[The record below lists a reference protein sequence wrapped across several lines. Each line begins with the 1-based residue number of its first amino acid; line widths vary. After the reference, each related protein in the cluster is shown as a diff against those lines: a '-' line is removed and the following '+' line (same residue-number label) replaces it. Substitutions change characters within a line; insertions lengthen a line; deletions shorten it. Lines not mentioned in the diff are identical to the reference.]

1 MKNRNISKLFYITI
15 IPAFIIILFMVQAK
29 PQIAEY
35 VYEQQTDTTKWVAPE
50 WADTLKNPFAGS
62 IKATNEGKKLFQL
75 YCVTCHGEEGKGN
88 GPTAASLNPHPADLA
103 LKSVQKQTDGSFF
116 WKITTGKPPMI
127 SWKYSL
133 TKNQRWELVDY
144 IRQLAKK

>member
-1 MKNRNISKLFYITI
+1 
-15 IPAFIIILFMVQAK
+15 MVQAK
-29 PQIAEY
+29 PQITEY

-88 GPTAASLNPHPADLA
+88 GPAAASLNPHPADLA

-116 WKITTGKPPMI
+116 WKIIPVFQLESACI
-127 SWKYSL
+127 SS
-133 TKNQRWELVDY
+133 
-144 IRQLAKK
+144 